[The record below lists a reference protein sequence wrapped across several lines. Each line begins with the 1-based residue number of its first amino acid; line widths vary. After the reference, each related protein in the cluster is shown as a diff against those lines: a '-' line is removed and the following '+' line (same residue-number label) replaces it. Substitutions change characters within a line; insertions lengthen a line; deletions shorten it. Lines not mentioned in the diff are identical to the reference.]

1 MTMTM
6 HTHTTRD
13 FALASGVVLPEAR
26 TGYRSLGRLNAEGTN
41 AVLVLHG
48 YTTGPQMLE
57 AGASV
62 AEGSWSELVGPG
74 KPVDSERYFV
84 IAPNMLG
91 SCYGSTGPGSVDPLT
106 GKPYGVNFPR
116 ITLQDIV
123 ALQKRLLDDL
133 GVKRV
138 AAAIGPSFGGYQ
150 SWQWAVDFPGFVER
164 IAPAVS
170 APFNPGGA
178 GGAEMVRAQL
188 AAMPGWNDGDYDR
201 EAMLPALT
209 AMRAAT
215 LQRYGVDAELASRIP
230 DAAARNAEI
239 QRMAEDW
246 ARGFEPGSLITLMQ
260 AAETFDIRPR
270 FAEIKARVLIANSRT
285 DPVFPPAIADQIA
298 PQLGA
303 AGVRWQAHPLESEKG
318 HFASGADAHLWAD
331 ALREFMELKA

>member
-1 MTMTM
+1 MQF
-6 HTHTTRD
+6 HTTRD
-13 FALASGVVLPEAR
+13 FRLSSGAVLPEA
-26 TGYRSLGRLNAEGTN
+26 TTAYRSLGRLNAEGTN

-48 YTTGPQMLE
+48 YTTGPQMLD

-74 KPVDSERYFV
+74 KPVDSERYFIV
-84 IAPNMLG
+84 APNMLG
-91 SCYGSTGPGSVDPLT
+91 SCYGSTGPGATDPLT
-106 GKPYGVNFPR
+106 GKPYGLNFPR
-116 ITLQDIV
+116 LTLQDIV

-170 APFNPGGA
+170 APFNPGGV

-188 AAMPGWNDGDYDR
+188 AAMPGWRDGDYQR
-201 EAMLPALT
+201 EDMLPGLT
-209 AMRAAT
+209 AMRMDT

-230 DAAARNAEI
+230 DAAARNLEI

-260 AAETFDIRPR
+260 AAEQFDIRPR

-285 DPVFPPAIADQIA
+285 DAVFPPAIAEQIA
-298 PQLGA
+298 PALDA

-331 ALREFMELKA
+331 ALRGFMESPV